1 MYWNFFKSNVNVEAA
16 LEKNLGKAKNIENL
30 KPLYANDSDFDKGYT
45 FFVNTLNECKTD
57 PRIMADIKKVD
68 LDLIRAN
75 CSSIHASKKSK
86 SKSITSLSVSKYP
99 SMFFTWTSREDNVIS
114 EERVFVKKTRM
125 VEHWTGL
132 VNMYTNWTLQRLF
145 LGTLAW
151 RTKT

>member
-114 EERVFVKKTRM
+114 EERVFAKKDPHGRALDWLSKYVHELDTPK
-125 VEHWTGL
+125 
-132 VNMYTNWTLQRLF
+132 TLS
-145 LGTLAW
+145 GDIGMEN
-151 RTKT
+151 